1 MSNEWVAGVD
11 LGGTSLLAVVADA
24 RGKIV
29 GEHGMA
35 TLRDEGPAKIIEQIA
50 EAVSTAAAAAK
61 ISVKDLGGVGIGA
74 CGAVDPTSGVV
85 HVAPNLGWKDVP
97 LADKLGKKLGVPI
110 FVENDVHVAVL
121 GEHGYGAAQG
131 ARLAVG
137 IWVGTGIG
145 GGIISEGKLFRGAR
159 GSAGEV
165 GHTVVLA
172 DGPPCSCGR
181 RGCVEAL
188 ASRTSMER
196 DLRQAA
202 KAGRKTK
209 VLKRMEKKGK
219 DRMTSSVVE
228 WGLDEGDTLMEEI
241 VHRAQHYLGLLASN
255 LVNTLDPEVV
265 VVGGGLS
272 ERMGDRFVKPIR
284 RVARSHFLNQ
294 HDLENVRIVPSA
306 LGAYSGALGAC
317 VLVRS
322 AAG

>member
-1 MSNEWVAGVD
+1 MANDWVAGVD
-11 LGGTSLLAVVADA
+11 LGGTSLLAVVADD
-24 RGKIV
+24 RGKV
-29 GEHGMA
+29 LGEHGVA
-35 TLRDEGPAKIIEQIA
+35 TVRDQGPGKILDQIA

-61 ISVKDLGGVGIGA
+61 VGVKDLKGVGIGA
-74 CGAVDPTSGVV
+74 CGAVDPKSGVV
-85 HVAPNLGWKDVP
+85 RVAPNLGWIDVP
-97 LADKLGKKLGVPI
+97 VADKLSKKLGVPI

-121 GEHGYGAAQG
+121 GEHAYGAAVG
-131 ARLAVG
+131 AKLAVG

-145 GGIISEGKLFRGAR
+145 GGIIANGKLFRGAR
-159 GSAGEV
+159 GSAGEI
-165 GHTVVLA
+165 GHMVVLA
-172 DGPPCSCGR
+172 DVPHCSCGR

-209 VLKRMEKKGK
+209 MLKRMEKKAK
-219 DRMTSSVVE
+219 DRMTSSVIE
-228 WGLDEGDTLMEEI
+228 WGLDEGDTLMKEI
-241 VHRAQHYLGLLASN
+241 FHRAQHYLGLLTSN

-265 VVGGGLS
+265 VIGGGLA

-294 HDLENVRIVPSA
+294 HDLESVKIAPST

-317 VLVRS
+317 VLARS
-322 AAG
+322 HHD